1 VNQSKPLLFI
11 VFFAIFFYCSSH
23 AFSQKKPLPANNQRK
38 DFYLL
43 LKEADLKFIFP
54 SGFNEIKAINNDY
67 FSFDFA
73 LEEPQHNCEVWLM
86 VRSQK
91 QNWVSYEKNQSDK
104 KTQLANPDSMY
115 IDIGKA
121 YATGLTGN
129 KNFMGRNIP
138 ADVLDEYNADAG
150 KSYLLN
156 LRDMQVIHHY
166 KYALIVSLQKNHTG
180 TLIAIFFTN
189 YKDPDFYRDVNRVSH
204 SFKFTP

>member
-1 VNQSKPLLFI
+1 MNQSKPLLFI